1 VYGPSQRDIILTMRP
16 SPLTVRF
23 RVDIGP
29 KCSIG
34 VGKIELLE
42 GIARGGSLSQAARD
56 MRMSYRRA
64 WLLLADLNSSFEE
77 PVAVTSTGGRGGG
90 GVVLTSFGKR
100 LVAGYR
106 GLESDVQSLAA
117 AHMADLSRRTK
128 TIRVAGEAKHAVP
141 VNSIRRKP
149 RSG

>member
-1 VYGPSQRDIILTMRP
+1 MIKNMCPPTLK
-16 SPLTVRF
+16 VRF

-29 KCSIG
+29 QCSIG
-34 VGKIELLE
+34 IGKIELLE
-42 GIARGGSLSQAARD
+42 GIARGGSLSQAARQ

-90 GVVLTSFGKR
+90 GVVLTSFGER

-106 GLESDVQSLAA
+106 SLESEFQSLATA
-117 AHMADLSRRTK
+117 QLVDFLLPATSTRAS
-128 TIRVAGEAKHAVP
+128 GAKILVP
-141 VNSIRRKP
+141 VTSIRRKP